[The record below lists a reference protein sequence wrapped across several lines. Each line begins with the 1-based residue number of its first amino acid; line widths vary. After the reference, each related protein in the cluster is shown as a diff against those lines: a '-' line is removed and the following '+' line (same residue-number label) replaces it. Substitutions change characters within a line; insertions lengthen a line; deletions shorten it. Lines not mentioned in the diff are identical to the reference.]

1 MKIGKSLVLGSVL
14 SVIGMSVAAS
24 AKTLAQYNFDKSDDG
39 QTFTDISGNGH
50 DAFYNRPVKLQAS
63 DPFDAEG
70 ADSQDKSVVEAT
82 NTDSSVT
89 VAKLDN
95 GEKID
100 LSAHNKFTL
109 EVWVNPSA
117 YPSGQNV
124 ARVIQLQSK
133 SGGTTQVFLGVDK
146 EGKAIARVYAK
157 GAGTKSFRSDSPLP
171 LKKWSHLALV
181 YDGSNGILYVDGK
194 EVAKEHAGR
203 SMPKTL
209 SSVTIGSHFLGALD
223 DVRIS
228 DEALPADQLGLKKS
242 FTGEGK
248 PAQGAATQ
256 PAADQE

>member
-1 MKIGKSLVLGSVL
+1 MKIGKTLILGSVL
-14 SVIGMSVAAS
+14 SVVGVSALAS
-24 AKTLAQYNFDKSDDG
+24 AKTLAQFNFDKSDDG
-39 QTFTDISGNGH
+39 QTFADISGNGH
-50 DAFYNRPVKLQAS
+50 DAFYNRPVKLQAG

-82 NTDSSVT
+82 NNDASVT
-89 VAKLDN
+89 VAKLDK
-95 GEKID
+95 GETID
-100 LSAHNKFTL
+100 LSVNNKFTL

-117 YPSGQNV
+117 YPSGKNV

-133 SGGTTQVFLGVDK
+133 AGGTTQVFLGVDK

-157 GAGTKSFRSDSPLP
+157 GAGTKSFRGDSPLP
-171 LKKWSHLALV
+171 LNKWSHLALV
-181 YDGSNGILYVDGK
+181 YDRSDGILYVDGK
-194 EVAKEHAGR
+194 EVARAHAGR

-248 PAQGAATQ
+248 ETQGAAKK
-256 PAADQE
+256 PAADRK